1 MKYDVFMFIALLT
14 VSAATA
20 TNSQEVSTSQ
30 TFRPVIVGT
39 PERIA
44 VLENNYIHL
53 NSNLIELKNDFRAGM
68 ADIKITLDKQNDQT
82 EKWLLIILAVLM
94 GGDKGLS
101 FMRKLKEGRK
111 VS

>member
-1 MKYDVFMFIALLT
+1 LAVTK
-14 VSAATA
+14 
-20 TNSQEVSTSQ
+20 VSTPLNESAFPILPA
-30 TFRPVIVGT
+30 TELTLVVGT